1 MRGWPSAVA
10 ASFWRKRYERYQRN
24 SSRPATNH
32 KSSNSERLRLLAW
45 INHDTPLISV
55 CNRVQTYIYSTK
67 IPKRL
72 VTKGVLRTELSF
84 WTLLK
89 YKTLKILHSH
99 SKNLGMLQDHKN
111 WPKIKG
117 DVGKI
122 GWVQK
127 NPCPDY
133 QWRGRTTTGN
143 RKYLPDFRW
152 QKGLPPV
159 KIPVQ
164 PISLLFNISSIHS
177 NLQKF
182 FSLVIS
188 NILEGNQNKNN
199 CLVSHFYKK
208 LKFPALFP
216 TSLARRKVQEI
227 SISNCSQ
234 DSSVLSLISL

>member
-1 MRGWPSAVA
+1 M
-10 ASFWRKRYERYQRN
+10 
-24 SSRPATNH
+24 
-32 KSSNSERLRLLAW
+32 
-45 INHDTPLISV
+45 
-55 CNRVQTYIYSTK
+55 YSTK

-84 WTLLK
+84 WTLL
-89 YKTLKILHSH
+89 YQTLKILHSH

-159 KIPVQ
+159 KIPIQ
-164 PISLLFNISSIHS
+164 PMISLLFNISSIHS

-188 NILEGNQNKNN
+188 NILDISKGF
-199 CLVSHFYKK
+199 CLENSDFKINRNEW
-208 LKFPALFP
+208 
-216 TSLARRKVQEI
+216 S
-227 SISNCSQ
+227 SQ
-234 DSSVLSLISL
+234 V